1 MLLNMVMF
9 KVTIRDFGKMNRNM
23 ADNIEH
29 QDKGE
34 LVANCD
40 QSKIDVTKCDNHE
53 LAGNIEP
60 LIKVIRGQQVM
71 LDKDLA
77 TLYGVETRVLNQ
89 TVKRNIERFP
99 DDFRFELS
107 REECL
112 RSQIVI
118 SNGRGGNR
126 YSTYAFTEQGVAMLS
141 SVLRSQTAIEV
152 NIRIM
157 RAFVSMRHF
166 MVNNASVFS
175 RLETMEYHQLEM
187 QQHQQE
193 TDKRIEEVFRR
204 LDEGNAKP
212 KQGVFYNGQ
221 VYDAYTFVSDLIK
234 SAKKRIVLID
244 NYVDETVLTLLDKRD
259 NNVSAI
265 IYTQQIS
272 RQFQLD
278 IDRHNAQYAPIDVE
292 TFRLSHDRFLC
303 IDDDVYHLG
312 ASIKDL
318 GKKWFGFSKMEILTP
333 DELVE
338 RINRE

>member
-1 MLLNMVMF
+1 
-9 KVTIRDFGKMNRNM
+9 M
-23 ADNIEH
+23 ANSI
-29 QDKGE
+29 DKKE
-34 LVANCD
+34 EVINCD
-40 QSKIDVTKCDNHE
+40 QSKMDVVKCNSHE

-77 TLYGVETRVLNQ
+77 TLYGVETKVLNQ

-112 RSQIVI
+112 RSQIVT

-126 YSTYAFTEQGVAMLS
+126 YSIYAFTEQGVAMLS
-141 SVLRSQTAIEV
+141 SVLRSKTAIEV
-152 NIRIM
+152 NIQIM

-166 MVNNASVFS
+166 MVNNASMFS
-175 RLETMEYHQLEM
+175 RLETIEYHQLEIL
-187 QQHQQE
+187 QHQQDTDRHLE
-193 TDKRIEEVFRR
+193 ESDKRIEEVFRR

-221 VYDAYTFVSDLIK
+221 IYDAYTFVSDLIK

-244 NYVDETVLTLLDKRD
+244 NYVDETVLTLLDKRE

-303 IDDDVYHLG
+303 IDDDVYHIG

-338 RINRE
+338 RINRG

>member
-1 MLLNMVMF
+1 MIL
-9 KVTIRDFGKMNRNM
+9 KMNINM
-23 ADNIEH
+23 TDITEKTENGELVTNRDQLVVVDNIE
-29 QDKGE
+29 
-34 LVANCD
+34 
-40 QSKIDVTKCDNHE
+40 S
-53 LAGNIEP
+53 

-152 NIRIM
+152 NIQIM

-175 RLETMEYHQLEM
+175 RLEIIEYHQLEM

-221 VYDAYTFVSDLIK
+221 IYDAYTFVSDLIK

-303 IDDDVYHLG
+303 IDDDVYHIG

-338 RINRE
+338 RINR

>member
-1 MLLNMVMF
+1 MLALLSTTFEITNC
-9 KVTIRDFGKMNRNM
+9 DFEDMTDIKEK
-23 ADNIEH
+23 IE
-29 QDKGE
+29 DGE
-34 LVANCD
+34 LVTNCD
-40 QSKIDVTKCDNHE
+40 QMVVVDN
-53 LAGNIEP
+53 NIES

-99 DDFRFELS
+99 VDFRFELS

-112 RSQIVI
+112 RSQIVM

-141 SVLRSQTAIEV
+141 SVLRSKTAIEV
-152 NIRIM
+152 NIQIM

-166 MVNNASVFS
+166 MTTNASVFS
-175 RLETMEYHQLEM
+175 RLETIEYHQLEM
-187 QQHQQE
+187 QQHQQD
-193 TDKRIEEVFRR
+193 TDKRIDEVFRR

-221 VYDAYTFVSDLIK
+221 IYDAYTFVSDLIK
-234 SAKKRIVLID
+234 SAKKRIVLVD

-259 NNVSAI
+259 EGVSAV

-272 RQFQLD
+272 RQLQLD
-278 IDRHNAQYAPIDVE
+278 IDRHNAQYVPIDVE
-292 TFRLSHDRFLC
+292 VFRLSHDRFLC
-303 IDDDVYHLG
+303 IDDDVYHIG

-338 RINRE
+338 KINRE

>member
-1 MLLNMVMF
+1 MIL
-9 KVTIRDFGKMNRNM
+9 KMNINM
-23 ADNIEH
+23 TDITEKTENGELVTNRDQLVVVDNIE
-29 QDKGE
+29 
-34 LVANCD
+34 
-40 QSKIDVTKCDNHE
+40 S
-53 LAGNIEP
+53 

-77 TLYGVETRVLNQ
+77 MLYGVEAKVLNQ
-89 TVKRNIERFP
+89 AVKRNVERFP
-99 DDFRFELS
+99 NDFRFQLTK
-107 REECL
+107 EECL
-112 RSQIVI
+112 RSQIVTL
-118 SNGRGGNR
+118 NEKQGQHLK
-126 YSTYAFTEQGVAMLS
+126 YMPYAFTEQGVAMLS
-141 SVLRSQTAIEV
+141 SVLRSKTAIEV
-152 NIRIM
+152 NIQIM

-175 RLETMEYHQLEM
+175 RLETIEYHQLEM

-193 TDKRIEEVFRR
+193 TDKRIDEVFRR

-221 VYDAYTFVSDLIK
+221 IYDAYTFVSDLIK
-234 SAKKRIVLID
+234 SAKRRIILID

-303 IDDDVYHLG
+303 IDDDVYHIG

-318 GKKWFGFSKMEILTP
+318 GKKWFGFSKMEILAP